1 MRRPRQ
7 SALSVKG
14 VFDFEIMGVLQ
25 IQWAVRD
32 RGRWEWA
39 AAPITITS
47 CYNYITYLWRENR
60 QRKLDR
66 QASGWESDADR
77 ELYIILSEI
86 VGEGQSVVS
95 ACKM

>member
-14 VFDFEIMGVLQ
+14 VFDFEIMGGGLTP
-25 IQWAVRD
+25 RD